1 MFCQNCGKELFGA
14 TAVCPYCGAPV
25 NKTADTNFNQNLHNS
40 TDSTGTAHNS
50 YILNGVPQNG
60 YSQNNYQNQ
69 YHQQSPFNPA
79 QNQNTIYN
87 GYGAVKEIESAKTMG
102 IVSVVFAVLG
112 FSVIGLILGIIGY
125 GKAKRVYFANS
136 FDTNARSAYNW
147 NKAGIITN
155 VIRLVIT
162 LIALIAYITVFAT
175 MVSEG
180 NVPEIEYSMFV
191 H

>member
-1 MFCQNCGKELFGA
+1 MFCQNCGKEFFGA

-79 QNQNTIYN
+79 QNTNTAYN
-87 GYGAVKEIESAKTMG
+87 GYYNSKEIESAKTMG

-175 MVSEG
+175 TVSEG
-180 NVPEIEYSMFV
+180 NVREIEYSMFV

>member
-1 MFCQNCGKELFGA
+1 
-14 TAVCPYCGAPV
+14 
-25 NKTADTNFNQNLHNS
+25 
-40 TDSTGTAHNS
+40 
-50 YILNGVPQNG
+50 
-60 YSQNNYQNQ
+60 
-69 YHQQSPFNPA
+69 
-79 QNQNTIYN
+79 
-87 GYGAVKEIESAKTMG
+87 MG

-136 FDTNARSAYNW
+136 FDTIARSAYNW

-175 MVSEG
+175 VVSEG